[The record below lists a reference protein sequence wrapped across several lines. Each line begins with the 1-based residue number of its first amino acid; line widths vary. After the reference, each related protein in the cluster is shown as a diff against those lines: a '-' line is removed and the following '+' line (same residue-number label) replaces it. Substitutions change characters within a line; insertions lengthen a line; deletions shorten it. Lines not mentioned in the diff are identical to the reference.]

1 MKYPILTLFAD
12 GGDSGAVGESN
23 AQAGLAEDIKTG
35 DNTES
40 DSCCEYDED
49 VLEKEFDELI
59 QGKYNKAF
67 TRRTEDIISKRIRA
81 VQGEKSA
88 DNTDISLEKI
98 RLTERAARVYAGWE
112 RESEL
117 LKNEYPDFDLRS
129 EAKNPRFVR
138 LIRAGAGIK
147 EAYEV
152 IHRDSLLSE
161 RLKNAVIAEVTKR
174 WNEIEERK
182 SRPDENGITSVSNP
196 VTKRSVASYSKNERE
211 ALERRALHGEHIIL

>member
-1 MKYPILTLFAD
+1 MQYPILTLFAD
-12 GGDSGAVGESN
+12 GGDSGAVGEN
-23 AQAGLAEDIKTG
+23 NTQASLPDG
-35 DNTES
+35 DKVGENTES
-40 DSCCEYDED
+40 DSGLEYDED
-49 VLEKEFDELI
+49 ELAKEFDELI

-67 TRRTEDIISKRIRA
+67 TRRTKDIINKRLNET
-81 VQGEKSA
+81 QGEKST
-88 DNTDISLEKI
+88 DNTDNSLEKI

-117 LKNEYPDFDLRS
+117 LKKEYPDFDLRS

-161 RLKNAVIAEVTKR
+161 RLKNAVFAEVTKL

-182 SRPDENGITSVSNP
+182 SRPDENGITNVSNP
-196 VTKRSVASYSKNERE
+196 VTKRSVASYSKSERE